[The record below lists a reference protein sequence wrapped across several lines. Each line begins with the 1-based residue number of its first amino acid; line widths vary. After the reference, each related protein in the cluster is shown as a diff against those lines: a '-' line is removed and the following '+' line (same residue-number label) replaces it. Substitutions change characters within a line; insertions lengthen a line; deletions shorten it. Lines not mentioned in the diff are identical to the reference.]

1 MKGVHVSSTS
11 ADAAENVVERAE
23 RERKNARGPFA
34 RIWLF
39 LKQVV
44 AELRQVVT
52 PTRRELVWYFIGVLV
67 FIVIMVL
74 ILGGLDFGFG
84 KLVVFVFGEPSS

>member
-1 MKGVHVSSTS
+1 VHVSPTS
-11 ADAAENVVERAE
+11 DDAAENVVERAE
-23 RERKNARGPFA
+23 RDRKSARGPFA

-39 LKQVV
+39 LKQIV

-52 PTRRELVWYFIGVLV
+52 PTRHELLWYFVGMLV
-67 FIVIMVL
+67 FIVVMVL

-84 KLVVFVFGEPSS
+84 KLVVFIFGKPSS